1 MKNPLNRP
9 GEDRPNM
16 KKLTEELLKSAF
28 SGESQAH
35 MRYLIF
41 AEMAEKEGFNNLAR
55 LFKGIAYAEFV
66 HARNHLKVLNL
77 VKRSNNN
84 LDVAIAGETYE
95 VEEMY
100 PSYKAV
106 AQLQEERGAIISYN
120 YAYEAE
126 RIHAELYKKAKEAAE
141 KGRDVEI
148 KKVWICPVCGHT
160 HVGDEPPE
168 RCPICGARKGLYVG
182 F

>member
-9 GEDRPNM
+9 EEGRSNM

-66 HARNHLKVLNL
+66 HARNHLKALNL
-77 VKRSNNN
+77 VKRSDDN
-84 LDVAIAGETYE
+84 LYVAIIGETYE

-100 PSYKAV
+100 PGYKAV
-106 AQLQEERGAIISYN
+106 AQLQEERSAIISYN

-126 RIHAELYKKAKEAAE
+126 RIHVELYKRAKGSIG
-141 KGRDVEI
+141 KGRDI
-148 KKVWICPVCGHT
+148 DIRKIWICPVCGHT
-160 HVGDEPPE
+160 HIGDEPPD
-168 RCPICGARKGLYVG
+168 RCPICGARKELYVS